1 MRPETAP
8 KYDMCSVKVNGGY
21 IGVFSQS
28 WTKEKIECVSDTYGP
43 IDQRYWDEAI
53 REHCNYIVSM
63 H

>member
-8 KYDMCSVKVNGGY
+8 KYQVSSVKVNGKDV
-21 IGVFSQS
+21 GVFEQS

-43 IDQRYWDEAI
+43 INKEYWDEAI